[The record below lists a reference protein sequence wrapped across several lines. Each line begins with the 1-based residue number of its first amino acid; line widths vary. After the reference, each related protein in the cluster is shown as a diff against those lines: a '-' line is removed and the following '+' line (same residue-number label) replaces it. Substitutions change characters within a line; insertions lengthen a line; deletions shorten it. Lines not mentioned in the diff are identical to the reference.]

1 MHYQPY
7 SSEWH
12 RYRYLKEALELYFD
26 NYVSNDIITDDI
38 LNIIRERGD
47 LAQQEYSKMTTL
59 EEKLRE

>member
-7 SSEWH
+7 SSDWH

-38 LNIIRERGD
+38 LNIIGERRD